1 MAEYHVGCG
10 AFGIYAGT
18 LEPKNK
24 SLWRNK
30 SDVTEEAIEAV
41 RDYMV
46 NNLLGGLDC
55 SQGTSN
61 GWEWTLQDD
70 RKVELRVTIKD
81 KYETRT
87 DCETCKYN
95 GECTTD
101 DMASCAHGA
110 NIGKSDYVPKE
121 GC

>member
-41 RDYMV
+41 RDHMV
-46 NNLLGGLDC
+46 LELLGGFDC
-55 SQGTSN
+55 SKALSS
-61 GWEWTLQDD
+61 GWAWKLKDGRT
-70 RKVELRVTIKD
+70 VELLVKIKEKNDGD
-81 KYETRT
+81 K
-87 DCETCKYN
+87 
-95 GECTTD
+95 
-101 DMASCAHGA
+101 
-110 NIGKSDYVPKE
+110 
-121 GC
+121 